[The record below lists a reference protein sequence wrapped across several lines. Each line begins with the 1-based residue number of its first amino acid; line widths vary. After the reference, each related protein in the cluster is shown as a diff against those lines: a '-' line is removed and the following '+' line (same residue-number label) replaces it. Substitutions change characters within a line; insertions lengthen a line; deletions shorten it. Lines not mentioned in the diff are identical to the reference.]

1 MGGGVAT
8 RDAEYRL
15 WGQLHTGEKTSQ
27 LAVMLSRQPEL
38 VTSEGRQLWEM
49 TQCRF
54 GPVTSWLKEVEE
66 KRDARSS
73 GCSEDRL
80 MAGLVMGMVKSPE

>member
-15 WGQLHTGEKTSQ
+15 WGRLHTGEETSQ

-49 TQCRF
+49 TQWRF
-54 GPVTSWLKEVEE
+54 GPVTLWLKEVEE
-66 KRDARSS
+66 KH
-73 GCSEDRL
+73 
-80 MAGLVMGMVKSPE
+80 VT